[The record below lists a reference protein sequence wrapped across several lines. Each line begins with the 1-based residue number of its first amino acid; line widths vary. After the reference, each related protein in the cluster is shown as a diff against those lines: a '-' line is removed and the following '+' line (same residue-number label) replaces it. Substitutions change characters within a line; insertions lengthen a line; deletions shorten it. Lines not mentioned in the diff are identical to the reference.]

1 MEFLTPDRIISE
13 LEDKAIFP
21 FRILS
26 PTLGAIIKENPPADE
41 IYYLNSLKKKAEKY
55 GAIIQEYKVDSS
67 AEAGQ
72 AILELRSNPRVC
84 GIIIL
89 SDYGNAN
96 KGLREMIPVRLD
108 IDCCSSKALGH
119 LMTSD
124 SPTGYRLAPCAPV
137 AAYKYLEYENYDLA
151 GKKIA
156 VLGRSLRVG
165 RPLGEILC
173 QRNGTVCIYHSKSG
187 EINLSDYDVVIT
199 AMGKPKTLNKE
210 YWKDG
215 IEKTKYI
222 IDIGIANDENGNLSG
237 DCDTQDFV
245 DCDVKITPV
254 PGGVG
259 KLTVV
264 ILFSKLFFQAAAMNG
279 DVLNE

>member
-1 MEFLTPDRIISE
+1 MEFLTPDKIISE
-13 LEDKAIFP
+13 LEDKTIFP
-21 FRILS
+21 FRALA
-26 PTLGAIIKENPPADE
+26 PALGVIIQENPPADE
-41 IYYLNSLKKKAEKY
+41 TYYLNSLKKKAEKY
-55 GAIIQEYKVDSS
+55 GASIQERRAESP

-72 AILELRSNPRVC
+72 TILELRSNPSVC

-108 IDCCSSKALGH
+108 IDCCSSKALGY
-119 LMTSD
+119 LVASD
-124 SPTGYRLAPCAPV
+124 SPVGYRLAPCAPV
-137 AAYKYLEYENYDLA
+137 AAYKYLEYENYKLT

-156 VLGRSLRVG
+156 ILGRSLRVG

-173 QRNGTVCIYHSKSG
+173 QQDGTVCIYHSKSG
-187 EINLSDYDVVIT
+187 EINLSDYDIVIT
-199 AMGKPKTLNKE
+199 AMGKPKALNRK
-210 YWKDG
+210 YWKNG
-215 IEKTKYI
+215 TERTKYI
-222 IDIGIANDENGNLSG
+222 IDIGVANDENGNLSG

-245 DCDVKITPV
+245 DCDIKITPV
-254 PGGVG
+254 PGGIG

-279 DVLNE
+279 DVLNG

>member
-1 MEFLTPDRIISE
+1 MEFLTPDKIISE

-21 FRILS
+21 FRALS
-26 PTLGAIIKENPPADE
+26 PALGVIIQENPPVDE
-41 IYYLNSLKKKAEKY
+41 VYYLNSLKKKAEKY
-55 GAIIQEYKVDSS
+55 GASVQEWKADTP
-67 AEAGQ
+67 AEVGQ
-72 AILELRSNPRVC
+72 AILELRSNPAIC
-84 GIIIL
+84 GIIVL
-89 SDYGNAN
+89 SNYDNAN

-119 LMTSD
+119 LIASD
-124 SPTGYRLAPCAPV
+124 SPVGYRLAPCAPV
-137 AAYKYLEYENYDLA
+137 AAYKYLEYENYDFT

-156 VLGRSLRVG
+156 ILGRSLRVG

-173 QRNGTVCIYHSKSG
+173 QQNGTVCVYHSKSG

-199 AMGKPKTLNKE
+199 AMGKPKILNRS

-222 IDIGIANDENGNLSG
+222 IDIGIANDKNNNLSG
-237 DCDTQDFV
+237 DCDTQDFI
-245 DCDVKITPV
+245 DCDIKITPV
-254 PGGVG
+254 PGGIG

-279 DVLNE
+279 DILNG